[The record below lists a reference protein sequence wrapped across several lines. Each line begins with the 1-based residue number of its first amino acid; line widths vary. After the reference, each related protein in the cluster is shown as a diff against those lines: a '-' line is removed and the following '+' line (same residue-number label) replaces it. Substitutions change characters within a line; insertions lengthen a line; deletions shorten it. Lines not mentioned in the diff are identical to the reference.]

1 MALKPSYR
9 VPELPPKG
17 ALKSVR
23 ILKLATNAHRHLAE
37 LKGRC
42 SSLPNAG
49 ILIDTLFMQE
59 AKASSEI
66 ENIITTQEE
75 VFQASLFPENPA
87 SPAAKEVALYREALR
102 AGYARLQQ
110 HKGLLTNSTIEI
122 MFQTLKRTNGGFR
135 ETPGTAL
142 KNETDGRL
150 VYIPPQDPNEIEAS
164 WAGLSGSSTKMNVA
178 I

>member
-1 MALKPSYR
+1 MALKPAYR
-9 VPELPPKG
+9 IPELPPEE
-17 ALKSVR
+17 AVETVR
-23 ILKLATNAHRHLAE
+23 VLKLATTAHRHLAE

-42 SSLPNAG
+42 SSIPNAA

-75 VFQASLFPENPA
+75 VFQTSLFPENPA

-110 HKGLLTNSTIEI
+110 HE
-122 MFQTLKRTNGGFR
+122 
-135 ETPGTAL
+135 PTAQS
-142 KNETDGRL
+142 K
-150 VYIPPQDPNEIEAS
+150 ACF
-164 WAGLSGSSTKMNVA
+164 KH
-178 I
+178 